1 MTEQDTNKPRKPKL
15 RRGLF
20 SRLRSNRKAG
30 VAMNFA
36 LFIIPLI
43 GATGLAIDGS
53 RAFLLRYQF
62 QSALDTAALAVGS
75 HYGTDAELDALAMEF
90 VERNFTSPGAT
101 IKSVDANSDFENV
114 YVTGS
119 FEMDTY
125 FMGIFYKTAINM
137 NLETDVKRAG
147 GGLMVSLVLDNTGS
161 MWSNNNITHLRTASQ
176 TLVDDLFGENT
187 EMDDLR
193 VAVVPYAAAVNPGR
207 KGLVEDKDGEPYF
220 NTSDPLGWHGC
231 VVERSGENSINDAP
245 KETELWTKY
254 IYPTG
259 SDNNYDPEDA
269 STVVPGGVV
278 NTNQI
283 TGPNIGCPSPI
294 QALTKTKSHVDSALA
309 QMRAWNRGGTLT
321 DIGVAWGIRV
331 LTPGDP
337 FRESYNERDVET
349 NDRLWESPRWR
360 RAMVIMT
367 DGESLLYNFGGGGSS
382 NQFGKKP
389 NDCHPSASDYSGYG
403 RLYYD
408 SNCKIDGQR
417 VYWDTEKPDGFDDS
431 FEDKIDDTDYDWN
444 MDAAW
449 RNKLLFENAP
459 ELSGVGSNSE
469 RRKINYRILQ
479 LCEEAKAMDIVVYTV
494 VYTSSVSSN
503 VRDMYRQCASDPGKY
518 WYAPNADALETAFA
532 QVGSDLSK
540 LRIIR

>member
-1 MTEQDTNKPRKPKL
+1 MTHEKDKHSGKGRA
-15 RRGLF
+15 RRSLF
-20 SRLRSNRKAG
+20 ARLRDNRRAG

-43 GATGLAIDGS
+43 GVTGLAIDGS
-53 RAFLLRYQF
+53 RAFLLRYKF

-75 HYGTDAELDALAMEF
+75 HYGTDQELDALALEF
-90 VERNFTSPGAT
+90 VNRNFEAPGAT
-101 IKSVDANSDFENV
+101 ITSVNANSDFENV
-114 YVTGS
+114 YVTGA

-125 FMGIFYKTAINM
+125 FMGIFYKTSINM

-147 GGLMVSLVLDNTGS
+147 GGLIVSLVLDNTGS
-161 MWSNNNITHLRTASQ
+161 MWSNNNITHLRTSAQS
-176 TLVDDLFGENT
+176 LVNDLFGENT

-193 VAVVPYAAAVNPGR
+193 VAVVPYAAAVNPGQ
-207 KGLVEDKDGEPYF
+207 KSLVEDKNGEPNF
-220 NTSDPLGWHGC
+220 NPSDPLGWHGC
-231 VVERSGENSINDAP
+231 VVERSGDNSINDEP
-245 KETELWTKY
+245 KSTEKWTKY
-254 IYPTG
+254 IYPSGT
-259 SDNNYDPEDA
+259 DNNYDPADS

-294 QALTKTKSHVDSALA
+294 QPLTKYKSKVDAAVS

-331 LTPGDP
+331 LTPGNP
-337 FRESYNERDVET
+337 FSESHDETDVET
-349 NDRLWESPRWR
+349 GERLWESPRWR

-367 DGESLLYNFGGGGSS
+367 DGESTLYNFPGGGGA
-382 NQFGKKP
+382 NQNGTKP
-389 NDCHPSASDYSGYG
+389 NECHPSASDYGGYG
-403 RLYYD
+403 RLYYN
-408 SNCKIDGQR
+408 SNCKISGSK
-417 VYWDTEKPDGFDDS
+417 VNWKTHEPDGFDQS
-431 FEDKIDDTDYDWN
+431 YEAKINDPGYDWN

-449 RNKLLFENAP
+449 RNKLWFENAP
-459 ELSGVGSNSE
+459 ELSGVGKNSE
-469 RRKINYRILQ
+469 RRKINYRIQ
-479 LCEEAKAMDIVVYTV
+479 KLCGDAKAMDVVVYTIV
-494 VYTSSVSSN
+494 FTSSVSTE

-518 WYAPNADALETAFA
+518 WYAPNGDSLQTAFA